1 MSKGKCIEE
10 PVFREQIEN
19 QEDLVRIFVERLKKI
34 LETNK
39 GKVIGLNARCISGVS
54 DANINSVFRYVFEAL
69 RECTN
74 VVIDV
79 KTSGHRKYTY
89 VLSVERAR
97 KLTEEDVNNAL
108 NCYWERKAKGKT
120 ESHRMPLISV
130 HLPRDVVAQIDR
142 LITKGIYASRAEF
155 IRDAVRYHLLRF
167 SCQAT

>member
-10 PVFREQIEN
+10 PVSRDQIKS
-19 QEDLVRIFVERLKKI
+19 QEDLVRIFVGRLRQI
-34 LETNK
+34 VETNK
-39 GKVIGLNARCISGVS
+39 GKVIGLNARCVSGIA

-69 RECTN
+69 KECTN

-79 KTSGHRKYTY
+79 KKSGHRKYTY
-89 VLSVERAR
+89 VLSVERVKR
-97 KLTEEDVNNAL
+97 LTEEDVNNAL
-108 NCYWERKAKGKT
+108 ECYWKKKVKGKT

-167 SCQAT
+167 SCQTT

>member
-10 PVFREQIEN
+10 PISYEQIES
-19 QEDLVRIFVERLKKI
+19 QEEVVKIFVERLKKV
-34 LETNK
+34 LETNR
-39 GKVIGLNARCISGVS
+39 GKVIGLNARCLTGIA
-54 DANINSVFRYVFEAL
+54 DANVNSVFRHVFEAL

-89 VLSVERAR
+89 VLSVERAKR
-97 KLTEEDVNNAL
+97 LTEQDVANAL

-120 ESHRMPLISV
+120 ESHRMPLVSV
-130 HLPRDVVAQIDR
+130 HIPKDIIVQIDR

-155 IRDAVRYHLLRF
+155 IRDAIRYHLLRF
-167 SCQAT
+167 SCQST

>member
-1 MSKGKCIEE
+1 MSKGKCVEE
-10 PVFREQIEN
+10 PISHEEVES
-19 QEDLVRIFVERLKKI
+19 QEEIAKIFVERLKKI
-34 LETNK
+34 VNETK
-39 GKVIGLNARCISGVS
+39 GKIIGLNARCLTGVT
-54 DANINSVFRYVFEAL
+54 DANVNSVFRYVFEAL

-89 VLSVERAR
+89 VLSVERAK

-120 ESHRMPLISV
+120 ESHKMPLISV
-130 HLPRDVVAQIDR
+130 HLPKDVVAQIDK
-142 LITKGIYASRAEF
+142 LITRGIYASRAEF

-167 SCQAT
+167 SCQST